1 MSFEDIPIHIFVSQ
15 RFSSHS
21 VQRVVENWRVEPS
34 VLIDRLID
42 HFKEMGIFR
51 VARGHEGLIMKNMIH
66 QLKSSPEI
74 SRMVYRARQ
83 EEMRR
88 QRNRH
93 AE

>member
-1 MSFEDIPIHIFVSQ
+1 MNFEDIPIHIFVSQ
-15 RFSSHS
+15 SFSSRS
-21 VQRVVENWRVEPS
+21 VQRVIENWRVEPS
-34 VLIDRLID
+34 ALIERLVD
-42 HFKEMGIFR
+42 YFKEMGIFR
-51 VARGHEGLIMKNMIH
+51 VAHGHEGLIMRNMIH

-74 SRMVYRARQ
+74 SRMVYKARQ